1 MMVKQGDIKS
11 DIEAMSF
18 ETALKELEAIV
29 DRLESGDIEL
39 EESITKYER
48 GEALKAR
55 CEALL
60 KQAEARVEKISLKAD
75 GTPGGLEPL
84 DVDDGEKSPNA

>member
-1 MMVKQGDIKS
+1 MAKQEDTQV
-11 DIEAMSF
+11 DVATMSF
-18 ETALKELEAIV
+18 EAALKQLEAIV

-39 EESITKYER
+39 EESITKYEL

-60 KQAEARVEKISLKAD
+60 KEAEARVEKITLKAD
-75 GTPGGLEPL
+75 GTPAGAQPL
-84 DVDDGEKSPNA
+84 DVDDSV